1 MAWWTATHRKDK
13 SMELDCTRDRYR
25 GMLEYICRIL
35 EEGVYG
41 INMMRWQHQG
51 DRLLNVSSP
60 TDLLLA
66 CLCRCIQ
73 ESEKLCTG
81 SEIACKHTHMLT
93 KIGTVVLHL
102 SLAYEWP
109 TDLLLACLC
118 SCIQESEKLCTG
130 SETACKHTHMLTKIG
145 TVVLHLSLAYECHW
159 LDHLVYTR
167 LITWLINSVKLKQE
181 RRLARG
187 CFSPAL
193 DV

>member
-1 MAWWTATHRKDK
+1 MAWRTATYRKDK
-13 SMELDCTRDRYR
+13 SMELDCTRDSYR

-41 INMMRWQHQG
+41 INMMKWQHQG
-51 DRLLNVSSP
+51 DRLLNVSS
-60 TDLLLA
+60 
-66 CLCRCIQ
+66 
-73 ESEKLCTG
+73 
-81 SEIACKHTHMLT
+81 
-93 KIGTVVLHL
+93 
-102 SLAYEWP
+102 P

-130 SETACKHTHMLTKIG
+130 SETACKHTHMLTKVG
-145 TVVLHLSLAYECHW
+145 TDVLHLSLAYECHW
-159 LDHLVYTR
+159 LYHLVYTR
-167 LITWLINSVKLKQE
+167 LITWLINSVKLKPE